1 MAFSGRRVPR
11 VPRTV
16 SWILTLECDHRCK
29 HCYVEAGTRTPG
41 ELSPAARR
49 SVLLELVRAGVR
61 FVIFS
66 GGDPLRCSDLPDLLE
81 LARGFGLH
89 TAVCTT
95 AGSLD
100 EAMARRLRDLGVSL
114 VSLSLDAPLAEDH
127 DRLRGLPGSF
137 QRTIEALRRCR
148 RVGLAVEL
156 DTTLTRP
163 TGSDVLALLTL
174 AEENGATSVDL
185 RRFVPLGRGARFA
198 GELTLA
204 PAEHHRLQRKWY
216 GDPRLAEGRLRT
228 CSHDPLLRLTLHPGR
243 GLAVT
248 LARLR
253 DRHRCLAGRDWFGL
267 MPDGE
272 VRACPLLP
280 LPLGKV
286 PHDELA
292 EVWRYSSLLATLH
305 DPAGLRGACRTCRH
319 RFLCLGGCHAHAFAQ
334 SGDPR
339 APDPL
344 CPFLPSERLCEP

>member
-185 RRFVPLGRGARFA
+185 RRF
-198 GELTLA
+198 A
-204 PAEHHRLQRKWY
+204 P
-216 GDPRLAEGRLRT
+216 G
-228 CSHDPLLRLTLHPGR
+228 SHPG
-243 GLAVT
+243 LLLV
-248 LARLR
+248 RLHHPSR
-253 DRHRCLAGRDWFGL
+253 RR
-267 MPDGE
+267 
-272 VRACPLLP
+272 LLGY
-280 LPLGKV
+280 LNALFVSEDVSAWSGCFV
-286 PHDELA
+286 
-292 EVWRYSSLLATLH
+292 VATDH
-305 DPAGLRGACRTCRH
+305 KLRIRRP
-319 RFLCLGGCHAHAFAQ
+319 
-334 SGDPR
+334 PR
-339 APDPL
+339 
-344 CPFLPSERLCEP
+344 